1 MPGFGSETTAQQE
14 TYSVEDDNWTK
25 EVSFPTHFPR
35 SFVAWGEKKSILYL
49 SQTKSLYD
57 LTVDI

>member
-35 SFVAWGEKKSILYL
+35 SFVAWGEKKASCTFLK
-49 SQTKSLYD
+49 QSLYM
-57 LTVDI
+57 I